1 MKLRVLPFLA
11 LAFLAG
17 AESLPPPPATLI
29 FRAADGSPMEGRY
42 YPPLRRPAP
51 AVLCFHGLGRDPGV
65 WKEFPAR
72 LQAEGYAVFAVTLR
86 GHLPRTA
93 GGRKRGQGWVEMDLT
108 QFADMA
114 KDVELARACL
124 LKQREVNQAHL
135 ALLGEEFGANLVLA
149 GAKDPGF
156 RAAILLTPRKDARGL
171 KGPEL
176 LTAFGERPCL
186 AVASADDPQGA
197 VTLEA
202 LKEAAKGAFESVL
215 LPSDP
220 SSGDLGA
227 AMLADEGKKDL
238 PDRVVAWLKAALPPS
253 AP

>member
-1 MKLRVLPFLA
+1 MLPVLSLAA
-11 LAFLAG
+11 LAALAG
-17 AESLPPPPATLI
+17 AEGTPPPPATLT
-29 FRAADGSPMEGRY
+29 FRAADGSLMEGRY

-65 WKEFPAR
+65 WGEFPTR

-93 GGRKRGQGWVEMDLT
+93 GGRKRGQGWVEMALPDFT
-108 QFADMA
+108 DMA
-114 KDVELARACL
+114 KDVALARACL
-124 LKQREVNQAHL
+124 LKQREVDQARL
-135 ALLGEEFGANLVLA
+135 ALLGEEFGANLALA

-156 RAAILLTPRKDARGL
+156 RAAILLSPRQDARGL

-176 LTAFGERPCL
+176 LASFGERPCL
-186 AVASADDPQGA
+186 AVAGADDPQGA
-197 VTLEA
+197 ATLEV
-202 LKEAAKGAFESVL
+202 LKAAAKGAFESLL

-220 SSGDLGA
+220 SPGDFGA
-227 AMLADEGKKDL
+227 AMLADGGKKDL

-253 AP
+253 SP

>member
-1 MKLRVLPFLA
+1 VTLRILPFLI
-11 LAFLAG
+11 LATLAG
-17 AESLPPPPATLI
+17 AEGMPPQPVTLT
-29 FRAADGSPMEGRY
+29 FRASDGSPMDGRY

-65 WKEFPAR
+65 WGEFPAR

-93 GGRKRGQGWVEMDLT
+93 GGRKRGQGWVEMELP

-114 KDVELARACL
+114 KDVDLARACL
-124 LKQREVNQAHL
+124 LRQREVDQARL
-135 ALLGEEFGANLVLA
+135 ALLGEEFGANLSLA

-156 RAAILLTPRKDARGL
+156 RAAILLTPRQDARGL
-171 KGPEL
+171 RGPEL
-176 LTAFGERPCL
+176 LAAYGERPCL

-202 LKEAAKGAFESVL
+202 LKAAATGSFEPLL
-215 LPSDP
+215 LPPDP

-227 AMLADEGKKDL
+227 AMLADEGKKGL
-238 PDRVVAWLKAALPPS
+238 QDRVIAWLKAALPPS
-253 AP
+253 SQ